1 MVVAVVQW
9 SRSAELL
16 PGTLTSSYV
25 VFFFKKRERE
35 NGKSK
40 KKRTEERVI
49 MQQLGVIRHEIKQ
62 I

>member
-9 SRSAELL
+9 STSVELL

-40 KKRTEERVI
+40 KKRTEQRVI
-49 MQQLGVIRHEIKQ
+49 MRQLGVIRHEIKQ